1 MTDCAKNMEQW
12 LRNPAATVFC
22 LKNFLIF
29 DDSKEVY
36 IKLYKNMR
44 FLTSFFAILFT
55 VATFAQT
62 PLPRPEYPRPQFVRD
77 SWVNLN
83 GTWTYAFDFGETG
96 LQRNFNESK
105 GFGSDIIVPFCP
117 ESPLSGVEYKDFI
130 NSMWYHR
137 TVEVPAAWDGKK
149 ILLNFGAVDYTSSI
163 YVNGKLAGRHYGGS
177 SSFSVDITRFVEAG
191 KSADVVV
198 WVQDDLRSGTQTGG
212 KQCPEYHSR
221 GCHYTRV
228 TGIWQT
234 VWMEAVAKT
243 GLKDVYVKPDLDN
256 SSFIMEPRF
265 HALEEGLVLNIRIK
279 DGDKVVSKRTVKA
292 TNPMTVIV
300 PVKNVKTWSP
310 EDPFLYDIEY
320 EVVDKAGDIVDQVGS
335 YAGMRKI
342 HVEGNRVY
350 LNNKPLYLRMV
361 LDQGFYPDGVWTAPS
376 DEALR
381 RDIELSMSVGFN
393 GARLHQKVFEERFHY
408 WADKLGYLTWG
419 ESASWG
425 SDMNNEMASR
435 NFMPEW
441 REVVVRDR
449 NHPSII
455 IWTPFNE
462 TWERPDDVEGGRVH
476 DRIVE
481 NIYDLTKSLDY
492 RPVHD
497 ASGGYHVKTDIWS
510 KHNYEQDSAKL
521 IESQMIKEEG
531 KVPTFR
537 SEVEVAYEG
546 QPYFLD
552 EYGGIK
558 WVIEQ
563 FAENTWGYGEG
574 PKSLEEF
581 YTRLEA
587 LTDAILSFDYI
598 SGYTYTQFTDVE
610 QEQNGIF
617 NYDRTAKFDP
627 ERLKAVF
634 GKVPAWAQPK

>member
-1 MTDCAKNMEQW
+1 
-12 LRNPAATVFC
+12 
-22 LKNFLIF
+22 
-29 DDSKEVY
+29 
-36 IKLYKNMR
+36 MR
-44 FLTSFFAILFT
+44 FLTSLFAILFT
-55 VATFAQT
+55 FAAFAQA
-62 PLPRPEYPRPQFVRD
+62 PIPRPEYPRPQFERD
-77 SWVNLN
+77 AWMNLN
-83 GTWTYAFDFGETG
+83 GTWTYTFDFGESG
-96 LQRNFNESK
+96 LQRDFNESK
-105 GFGSDIIVPFCP
+105 GFDNNITVPFCP
-117 ESPLSGVEYKDFI
+117 ESLLSGVEYKDFI

-137 TVEVPAAWDGKK
+137 AVEVPAAWEGKK

-177 SSFSVDITRFVEAG
+177 SSFSVDVTRFVEPG
-191 KSADVVV
+191 KTADVVV
-198 WVQDDLRSGTQTGG
+198 WVQDDVRAGVQASG
-212 KQCPEYHSR
+212 KQCPDYYSR

-234 VWMEAVAKT
+234 VWMEAVART

-256 SSFIMEPRF
+256 SSFIMEPQF
-265 HALEEGLVLNIRIK
+265 YALEEGLALNIRIK
-279 DGDKVVSKRTVKA
+279 DGDKVVSKKTVKA
-292 TNPMTVIV
+292 TNPMTVIM

-310 EDPFLYDIEY
+310 ESPFLYDIEY
-320 EVVDKAGDIVDQVGS
+320 EVVDKAGNVVDQVNS

-350 LNNKPLYLRMV
+350 LNNQPLYLRFV

-376 DEALR
+376 DEALK

-425 SDMNNEMASR
+425 SNMNDEMASR
-435 NFMPEW
+435 NFIPEW

-462 TWERPDDVEGGRVH
+462 TWERPDDEEGGRVH
-476 DRIVE
+476 DRLIT

-497 ASGGYHVKTDIWS
+497 SSGGYHVKTDIWS

-521 IESQMIKEEG
+521 IESQTIKEEG

-574 PKSLEEF
+574 PKSLDEF

-587 LTDAILSFDYI
+587 LTDVILSFDYI

>member
-1 MTDCAKNMEQW
+1 
-12 LRNPAATVFC
+12 
-22 LKNFLIF
+22 
-29 DDSKEVY
+29 
-36 IKLYKNMR
+36 MR
-44 FLTSFFAILFT
+44 FLTSLFAILFT
-55 VATFAQT
+55 FAAFAQA
-62 PLPRPEYPRPQFVRD
+62 PIPRPEYPRPQFERD
-77 SWVNLN
+77 AWMNLN
-83 GTWTYAFDFGETG
+83 GTWTYAFDFGESG
-96 LQRNFNESK
+96 LQRDFNESK
-105 GFGSDIIVPFCP
+105 GFDNNITVPFCP

-137 TVEVPAAWDGKK
+137 AVEVPAAWDGKK

-177 SSFSVDITRFVEAG
+177 SSFSVDVTRFVEPG
-191 KSADVVV
+191 KTADVVV
-198 WVQDDLRSGTQTGG
+198 WVQDDVRAGVQASG
-212 KQCPEYHSR
+212 KQCPDYYSR

-243 GLKDVYVKPDLDN
+243 GLKEVYVKPDLDN
-256 SSFIMEPRF
+256 SCFIMEPKF
-265 HALEEGLVLNIRIK
+265 HALADGMSLNVRVK
-279 DGDKVVSKRTVKA
+279 DGDKVVSKKTVKA
-292 TNPMTVIV
+292 TSPMTVIM

-310 EDPFLYDIEY
+310 ESPFLYDLEY
-320 EVVDKAGDIVDQVGS
+320 DVVDKAGNIVDQVTS

-342 HVEGNRVY
+342 HVEGDRVF
-350 LNNKPLYLRMV
+350 LNNQPLYLRLV

-376 DEALR
+376 DEALK

-425 SDMNNEMASR
+425 SSMNNELASR
-435 NFMPEW
+435 NFIPEW
-441 REVVVRDR
+441 QEVVVRDR

-462 TWERPDDVEGGRVH
+462 TWDRPKDDEGGRIH
-476 DRIVE
+476 DRLVT
-481 NIYDLTKSLDY
+481 NVYDLTKSLDY

-497 ASGGYHVKTDIWS
+497 CSGGYHVKTDIWS
-510 KHNYEQDSAKL
+510 FHNYEQDAEQLQENLTLK
-521 IESQMIKEEG
+521 G
-531 KVPTFR
+531 DGTVPTFD
-537 SEVEVAYEG
+537 VENEAEYSG
-546 QPYFLD
+546 QPYYLD

-563 FAENTWGYGEG
+563 FAENTWGYGQG
-574 PKSLEEF
+574 PKTLEEF
-581 YTRLEA
+581 YSRLEA
-587 LTDAILSFDYI
+587 LTDVILDMEYI
-598 SGYTYTQFTDVE
+598 NGYTYTQLTDVE

-617 NYDRTAKFDP
+617 NYDRTAKFDAGK
-627 ERLKAVF
+627 LKAIF